1 MRKVIQGILVVN
13 KPMGMTSRD
22 VVNVLSKQFSTKKAG
37 HTGTLDPIATG
48 VLVVCL
54 GKSTKLV
61 EILTSYQKEYIFEAE
76 LGTETDTLDKTGEI
90 LKVEKSIF
98 SREQVEEALQ
108 KMVGKNVQ
116 EVPIYSAVKVKGR
129 KLYEYARN
137 NEKVEL
143 PKREITIYE
152 AELQAISYTETK
164 TNLQVKVVVS
174 KGTYIRSF
182 IRDLAESLH
191 TVGMMTSLTR
201 TKQGNFKIEDSY
213 TLEEIEMGKY
223 TFVPLEEVLKEY
235 KMIEVNE
242 EEKEKIQNGSL
253 RLKNTQEEV
262 IVFTYQNT
270 PLALYKTYE
279 KDPNYIKPW
288 KMF

>member
-1 MRKVIQGILVVN
+1 MQGILVVN
-13 KPMGMTSRD
+13 KPMTMTSRD
-22 VVNVLSKQFSTKKAG
+22 VVNILSKQFSTKKVG

-48 VLVVCL
+48 VLVVCF

-76 LGTETDTLDKTGEI
+76 FGTETDTLDRTGKI
-90 LKVEKSIF
+90 LKVEKSIL

-137 NEKVEL
+137 KEQVEL

-164 TNLQVKVVVS
+164 TNLRVRVVVS
-174 KGTYIRSF
+174 KGTYIRAF

-191 TVGMMTSLTR
+191 TIGMMTSLTR

-213 TLEEIEMGKY
+213 SLEEIEMGKY

-235 KMIEVNE
+235 KTIEVNA

-262 IVFTYQNT
+262 VVFTYQNT
-270 PLALYKTYE
+270 PLALYKSYE
-279 KDPNYIKPW
+279 KDPNYLKPW